1 MRMLPD
7 FFTGNWDD
15 MFQGLLE
22 TEYVFDFPEPSEAS
36 EEISLHDLFDVEV
49 DGFEEDANQEAVDGM
64 FPERLLSEAES
75 AAESGSGDSGV
86 GEELLPV
93 DLDLKCYEDGLPPS
107 DPETDEATEA
117 EEEAAMP
124 TYVNENENEL
134 VLDCP
139 ENPGRGCRA
148 CPISDAEGESES
160 GSPED
165 TDFPH
170 PLTAT
175 PPHGIVR
182 TTPCRVSCRRR
193 PAVECIEDL
202 LEEDPTDEPL
212 NLSLKRPKCS

>member
-1 MRMLPD
+1 
-7 FFTGNWDD
+7 
-15 MFQGLLE
+15 
-22 TEYVFDFPEPSEAS
+22 
-36 EEISLHDLFDVEV
+36 
-49 DGFEEDANQEAVDGM
+49 
-64 FPERLLSEAES
+64 
-75 AAESGSGDSGV
+75 
-86 GEELLPV
+86 
-93 DLDLKCYEDGLPPS
+93 
-107 DPETDEATEA
+107 
-117 EEEAAMP
+117 
-124 TYVNENENEL
+124 
-134 VLDCP
+134 
-139 ENPGRGCRA
+139 
-148 CPISDAEGESES
+148 PISDAEGESES

>member
-1 MRMLPD
+1 MRASRVFSSIAVGAFDIATKMRMLPD

-36 EEISLHDLFDVEV
+36 EEMSLHDLFDVEV

-148 CPISDAEGESES
+148 CDFHRGTS
-160 GSPED
+160 GNPEAMCALCYMR
-165 TDFPH
+165 
-170 PLTAT
+170 LTG
-175 PPHGIVR
+175 H
-182 TTPCRVSCRRR
+182 
-193 PAVECIEDL
+193 CIY
-202 LEEDPTDEPL
+202 
-212 NLSLKRPKCS
+212 SK